1 MLAYLQK
8 SGKLKITFHIFSIV
22 LMLFLIMSSSSQAGI
37 TGKIVGKVTDKQTG
51 EGLIMANVM
60 VKSTSLGAATDT
72 KGDFIIINIPPGRYQ
87 LVVSYI
93 GYATVTVDNVLVSA
107 DRTTKQNIALT
118 PEAYQGEV
126 VVIEAE
132 RPAVEMDRTHS
143 ASIVRA
149 ETVDMLPVT
158 EVSEVIEL
166 QSGIVSSGG
175 ELHFRGGRGREVAY
189 LIDGIPV
196 SNAYSQSGGN
206 NVAIENSMIEELEI
220 ISGTFNAEYGSAQS
234 GVVNIITKRPSEKFK
249 GTLTTYGGEWMSN
262 KNDIFLGINNINP

>member
-8 SGKLKITFHIFSIV
+8 SGKLKITFHVFSIV
-22 LMLFLIMSSSSQAGI
+22 LLLFLIMNANLQAGI
-37 TGKIVGKVTDKQTG
+37 TGKIVGKVTDKETG
-51 EGLIMANVM
+51 DGLIMANVM
-60 VKSTSLGAATDT
+60 VKGTNFGAATDT
-72 KGDFIIINIPPGRYQ
+72 QGDFVIINVPPGTYQ

-93 GYATVTVDNVLVSA
+93 GYATVTVEKVLVSA
-107 DRTTKQNIALT
+107 DRTTKQNVALT
-118 PEAYQGEV
+118 PEAYQGEE
-126 VVIEAE
+126 VIVEAE

-158 EVSEVIEL
+158 ELSEVIEL

-196 SNAYSQSGGN
+196 SNAYSQGGGN
-206 NVAIENSMIEELEI
+206 NVAIENSESVGIGQHDG
-220 ISGTFNAEYGSAQS
+220 SGLVANQLFEY
-234 GVVNIITKRPSEKFK
+234 
-249 GTLTTYGGEWMSN
+249 
-262 KNDIFLGINNINP
+262 